1 MDFKWLEDFISVA
14 NTRNFSKSAHQRN
27 VTQPT
32 FSRRIRSLEDWLGT
46 TLIDRSVY
54 PATLTDSGRAFRET
68 AEEAVQAL
76 YLARADFRNE
86 QAARRA
92 ALSFSALHSIALTF
106 FPPWI
111 SHLNSKLG
119 LSPTRMFAAN
129 LHECVETFVN
139 GNCDFLICYAHEAIP
154 VHLDPAKFPSVVLA
168 TERLV
173 PLCATNK
180 DGSPIYSMNAKSKE
194 KIPYL
199 SNTSEAFLGPV
210 VEQLINSKKLDQVLE
225 VVHED
230 PMSESLKRMA
240 MEGLGVSWLPR
251 SIAVPELE
259 NGSLIRCGD
268 NSLDIELDITLYHS
282 LDRSRSKVMQL
293 WSYVSS
299 K

>member
-32 FSRRIRSLEDWLGT
+32 FSRRVRSLEDWLGT

-54 PATLTDSGRAFRET
+54 PVTLTDAGRAFRET
-68 AEEAVQAL
+68 AEETVQAL

-86 QAARRA
+86 QATRRA
-92 ALSFSALHSIALTF
+92 AVSFSALHSIALTF

-111 SHLNSKLG
+111 GDLKSKLSLG
-119 LSPTRMFAAN
+119 TTRMFAAN

-139 GNCDFLICYAHEAIP
+139 GNCDFLICYTHEALP

-168 TERLV
+168 TERLIPV
-173 PLCATNK
+173 SATNE
-180 DGSPIYSMNAKSKE
+180 DGEPIYALTAKPKE

-210 VEQLINSKKLDQVLE
+210 VEKLISSTKLDQVLE

-230 PMSESLKRMA
+230 PMSESLKRMTL
-240 MEGLGVSWLPR
+240 EGLGVSWLPR
-251 SIAVPELE
+251 SIAASELE
-259 NGSLIRCGD
+259 SGSLVRCGD
-268 NSLDIELDITLYHS
+268 KSLDIDLDVTLYHS
-282 LDRSRSKVMQL
+282 VDRSRAKVMQL

-299 K
+299 T